1 MKQKG
6 EDAASVERGVIV
18 EVGFSCSSH
27 KYDTQ
32 PFGNISEEEEGLEED
47 DLELLEENTGTS
59 FARNRLTR
67 LRRARDSQSP
77 PAPSSK
83 RKTVVESSDDDLDN
97 DDLDLPRVQDI
108 HNIWDDEKAALGR
121 DDEEDADMDDFID
134 YEDEDEVGEVMD
146 EEEREARRKERRRLE
161 KAKRKAMGSR
171 PELAG
176 IDAK

>member
-1 MKQKG
+1 MYG
-6 EDAASVERGVIV
+6 SITDEY
-18 EVGFSCSSH
+18 F
-27 KYDTQ
+27 
-32 PFGNISEEEEGLEED
+32 SEEEEEDDGLEED

-77 PAPSSK
+77 PAPSK
-83 RKTVVESSDDDLDN
+83 RKNVIESSDEDLDN
-97 DDLDLPRVQDI
+97 DDLDLPRIQDI
-108 HNIWDDEKAALGR
+108 HNIWDDERAAGGR
-121 DDEEDADMDDFID
+121 DDEEDADMDDMDNFID
-134 YEDEDEVGEVMD
+134 YEDEDDAGEVMN
-146 EEEREARRKERRRLE
+146 EEEREERRQERRRLE